1 MRDRSWGNAAVAAAI
16 VVLLGAVV
24 VGLLSGGGPPR
35 DRAAELENRLRCP
48 VCKQV
53 SIRDS
58 PSETAAAM
66 RRLVRVQV
74 DAGRSDEEVVGFF
87 QARYGDWILLDPPA
101 SGRTRWLFVL
111 PVVAAVGG
119 VLFVGSRAGE
129 PPAPAALA
137 EADRARVAASL
148 AALPPP
154 DEEDDEP

>member
-1 MRDRSWGNAAVAAAI
+1 MRDRRWGDVAVVAAI
-16 VVLLGAVV
+16 VALLGAVL

-35 DRAAELENRLRCP
+35 DRAAELESRLRCP

-66 RRLVRVQV
+66 RRLVRAQV
-74 DAGRSDEEVVGFF
+74 EAGRSDAEVVGFF

-101 SGRTRWLFVL
+101 SGRTTWLFVL
-111 PVVAAVGG
+111 PVAAAAGG
-119 VLFVGSRAGE
+119 ILLVRSRAGAPP
-129 PPAPAALA
+129 PPAPLA

-148 AALPPP
+148 AALPPR
-154 DEEDDEP
+154 DETDDEP